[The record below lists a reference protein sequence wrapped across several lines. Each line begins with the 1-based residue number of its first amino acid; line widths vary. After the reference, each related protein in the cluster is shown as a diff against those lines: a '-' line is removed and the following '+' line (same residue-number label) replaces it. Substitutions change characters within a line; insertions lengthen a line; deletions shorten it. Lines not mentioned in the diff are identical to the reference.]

1 MSLYGRFFKPEDKMD
16 FRKVL
21 DRVGVFTA
29 VECRAYIES
38 DRQAMYELHKTQVDG
53 KLVLDAKEKTKID
66 EDHQPLIDYIDA
78 CIEHRDNRSSTEADI
93 DLDRH
98 MRCIRD
104 YIAAD
109 ILSVYQPD
117 GYGASNYDDMKVMDI
132 LLADE
137 SRNLTMWPSMKWASA
152 WNPKV
157 SGYRKLY
164 EKYVDL
170 HWKLDEK
177 ADDYDPKL
185 TVKKF
190 ESQNRRLTATQS

>member
-1 MSLYGRFFKPEDKMD
+1 MSLYGRFFKPEEKMD

-29 VECRAYIES
+29 VECKAYIES
-38 DRQAMYELHKTQVDG
+38 DRQAMYELHKTEVAG
-53 KLVLDAKEKTKID
+53 KLTLSKEEKTKID
-66 EDHQPLIDYIDA
+66 EDHQPLIDYVDEVIS
-78 CIEHRDNRSSTEADI
+78 RQGKSTEGDI
-93 DLDRH
+93 DCWNDLI
-98 MRCIRD
+98 CIRD
-104 YIAAD
+104 YIASD
-109 ILSVYQPD
+109 ILDVYSPD

-164 EKYVDL
+164 EKYIDL
-170 HWKLDEK
+170 HWKLDEQ